1 MTDDQNLS
9 PKSGGKTKATVAA
22 LYFDIAQHVT
32 PPLAG
37 YLNMYLP
44 VLGLDLS
51 YEIVV
56 AGEAAF
62 GAFMVKL
69 TPMYFRESVT
79 DGIIWIKTTLRE
91 WTAAAKSE

>member
-1 MTDDQNLS
+1 MTDTQNQN
-9 PKSGGKTKATVAA
+9 PKTGGKTKVGVAA

-37 YLNMYLP
+37 YLSMNFP
-44 VLGLDLS
+44 TLGLDLS

-56 AGEAAF
+56 AGEAAL

-79 DGIIWIKTTLRE
+79 DGIIWIKTTWKE
-91 WTAAAKSE
+91 WTEAAKSQ